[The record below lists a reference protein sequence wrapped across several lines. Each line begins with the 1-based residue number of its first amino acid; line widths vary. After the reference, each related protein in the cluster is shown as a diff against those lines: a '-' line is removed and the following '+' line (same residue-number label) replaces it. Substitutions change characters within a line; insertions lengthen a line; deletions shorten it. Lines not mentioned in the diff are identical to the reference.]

1 MDRDGNYTLGR
12 SRLMPFID
20 SNSALRADSLP
31 PTSFPGARHGSGT
44 GEGDATN
51 LERLFTTQHLN
62 TRPTHC
68 ARSAATAA
76 GLFWQRSALARW
88 TWVKSRTGGRGVTA
102 TLPPPETT
110 TIVAMIV

>member
-1 MDRDGNYTLGR
+1 MVTTHLAAPA
-12 SRLMPFID
+12 RLMPFID

-88 TWVKSRTGGRGVTA
+88 PWVKSRTGGRGVTA